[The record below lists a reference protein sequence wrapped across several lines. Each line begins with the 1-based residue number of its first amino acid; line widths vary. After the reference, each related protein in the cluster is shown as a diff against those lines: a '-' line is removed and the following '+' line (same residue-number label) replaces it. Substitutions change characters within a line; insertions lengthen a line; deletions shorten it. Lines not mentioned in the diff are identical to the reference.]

1 MSQFAQALQD
11 IVLSGPLVLALLV
24 SLVAGIVSFFSPC
37 CLPLVPGYLSY
48 VGGLAGAEHGSQSA
62 PAPPSVG
69 GGGSDGS
76 VDTARPRTER
86 HAQRR
91 VMIGA
96 SLFVLGFA
104 AVFTAYGVAFGAL
117 GSALIEYQDQLV
129 RVLGVFTILLGVVFS
144 GLLWR
149 IPAFGRSYRL
159 PYRPRI
165 GIAGAPLLGI
175 LFGLG
180 WTPCIGPTLA
190 AVLTL
195 STSSASASRGAALAF
210 AYSLGIGIPFLVAAL
225 ATDRALASFAWAR
238 RHARAVMT
246 TGGAFLIMLGTLQ
259 VTGLWTQLLASI
271 QAMVSTYSTPI

>member
-1 MSQFAQALQD
+1 
-11 IVLSGPLVLALLV
+11 
-24 SLVAGIVSFFSPC
+24 
-37 CLPLVPGYLSY
+37 
-48 VGGLAGAEHGSQSA
+48 
-62 PAPPSVG
+62 
-69 GGGSDGS
+69 
-76 VDTARPRTER
+76 
-86 HAQRR
+86 
-91 VMIGA
+91 MIGA

-246 TGGAFLIMLGTLQ
+246 TGGAFLIVLGTLQ

>member
-1 MSQFAQALQD
+1 MSQFAQGLQD

-24 SLVAGIVSFFSPC
+24 SLAAGIVSFFSPC

-48 VGGLAGAEHGSQSA
+48 VSGLAGAEHGSESA
-62 PAPPSVG
+62 PAPL
-69 GGGSDGS
+69 GGSGGDGS
-76 VDTARPRTER
+76 VDTARPRTHR
-86 HAQRR
+86 HTQRR
-91 VMIGA
+91 VMLGA

-104 AVFTAYGVAFGAL
+104 AVFTSYGVAFGAL

-129 RVLGVFTILLGVVFS
+129 RVLGVFTILLGVAFS

-159 PYRPRI
+159 SYRPRV
-165 GIAGAPLLGI
+165 GIAGAPLLGV

-210 AYSLGIGIPFLVAAL
+210 AYSLGIGIPFLVAAM
-225 ATDRALASFAWAR
+225 ATDRALSSFAWAR

-246 TGGAFLIMLGTLQ
+246 TGGVFLIVLGTLQ

>member
-1 MSQFAQALQD
+1 MSGFVQGLQD

-24 SLVAGIVSFFSPC
+24 SVLAGIVSFFSPC

-48 VGGLAGAEHGSQSA
+48 VGGLAGAEHGSESPPAA
-62 PAPPSVG
+62 PT
-69 GGGSDGS
+69 GGSDIGS
-76 VDTARPRTER
+76 GRVDLAPPRTARRT
-86 HAQRR
+86 QRR

-96 SLFVLGFA
+96 GLFVLGFA
-104 AVFTAYGVAFGAL
+104 AVFTSYGMAFGAL
-117 GSALIEYQDQLV
+117 GSVLIEYQDQVV
-129 RVLGVFTILLGVVFS
+129 RVLGVFTILLGVTFS

-159 PYRPRI
+159 PYRPRV
-165 GIAGAPLLGI
+165 GLAGAPLLGV

-195 STSSASASRGAALAF
+195 STSSASAGRGAALAF
-210 AYSLGIGIPFLVAAL
+210 AYSLGIGVPFLAAAA
-225 ATDRALASFAWAR
+225 ATDRALSSFAWAR

-246 TGGAFLIMLGTLQ
+246 TGGVFLIVLGTLQ

-271 QAMVSTYSTPI
+271 QALVSTYSTPI